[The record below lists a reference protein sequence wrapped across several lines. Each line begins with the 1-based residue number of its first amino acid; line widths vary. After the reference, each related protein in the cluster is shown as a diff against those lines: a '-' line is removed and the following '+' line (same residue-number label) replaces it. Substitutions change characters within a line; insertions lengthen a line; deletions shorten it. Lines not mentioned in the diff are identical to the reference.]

1 MVAIFLASQKKDSG
15 CPSCANVMN
24 VSEHK
29 MLEYIKEILEGEEVR
44 YCYRPNWL
52 QRMKIDVYIPNLK
65 LGFEYQGIQHFNPIS
80 FFGGEETYI
89 AQARRDKLK
98 KEICGRE
105 SVNLIYV
112 YYDEKLSRRLIEEK
126 IVNSGIPLK

>member
-1 MVAIFLASQKKDSG
+1 M
-15 CPSCANVMN
+15 
-24 VSEHK
+24 E
-29 MLEYIKEILEGEEVR
+29 
-44 YCYRPNWL
+44 
-52 QRMKIDVYIPNLK
+52 IDVYIPNLK
-65 LGFEYQGIQHFNPIS
+65 LGFEYQGIQHFKPIS

-89 AQARRDKLK
+89 AQAQRDKRK

-112 YYDEKLSRRLIEEK
+112 YYDEKLLRRLIEEK